1 MSDLTNNVQI
11 AKEQLEIAQAALTA
25 ANERLKATGQN
36 RGVLY
41 DTRVFC
47 DETVGALTTRIN
59 QLQSFIDSGR

>member
-11 AKEQLEIAQAALTA
+11 AKEQLEIAQAALSTA
-25 ANERLKATGQN
+25 SDLLKSTGQN

-41 DTRVFC
+41 DTRSFC